1 MIYFLEYDGIGRM
14 WAGTQHGV
22 DVWDGARWAHYDM
35 NDGLVWDDCD
45 TNGFAQGPDGAIRI
59 GTSGG
64 LSRFTPR
71 PDSSATTPLEVVI
84 TRLAIGKNDVSGLR
98 NPSFDSHASSLIAQ
112 FSALNA
118 SRQNSVVFRYRLGGV
133 ASNWTETAQRELQFA
148 NLAPGAY
155 RLEIDAREGDGEWT
169 VRSAEFPFRI
179 LAPWY
184 LTWWFA
190 TLCALVPLSVVAAAL
205 RLRFLGAKRRE
216 RELVLLVEEK
226 TADLQQANEELSRLS
241 FTDPLT
247 GLANRRVFDQTLDRE
262 CARMDRTGSAVSL
275 LSIDADHFK
284 AINDSHG
291 HQRGDEYLVALGAE
305 LTRLCRRQVDL
316 AARCGGEEFAIILP
330 ETSASN
336 AERFA
341 ESVRL
346 AIADLQLPHP
356 TSPVASVLTV
366 SVGVATAKQ
375 EGWCTR
381 EGLVAAADRALYA
394 AKKAGRNRVCAAP
407 WEADAEAV
415 DEVETGRARASVDFP
430 LLRLPGWAG

>member
-1 MIYFLEYDGIGRM
+1 
-14 WAGTQHGV
+14 
-22 DVWDGARWAHYDM
+22 
-35 NDGLVWDDCD
+35 
-45 TNGFAQGPDGAIRI
+45 
-59 GTSGG
+59 
-64 LSRFTPR
+64 
-71 PDSSATTPLEVVI
+71 
-84 TRLAIGKNDVSGLR
+84 
-98 NPSFDSHASSLIAQ
+98 
-112 FSALNA
+112 
-118 SRQNSVVFRYRLGGV
+118 
-133 ASNWTETAQRELQFA
+133 
-148 NLAPGAY
+148 
-155 RLEIDAREGDGEWT
+155 
-169 VRSAEFPFRI
+169 
-179 LAPWY
+179 
-184 LTWWFA
+184 
-190 TLCALVPLSVVAAAL
+190 VVAGAL

-262 CARMDRTGSAVSL
+262 CARMHRTGSAVSL

-330 ETSASN
+330 ETSAPN

-346 AIADLQLPHP
+346 AIAGLQLPHP
-356 TSPVASVLTV
+356 ASPVAPVLTV
-366 SVGVATAKQ
+366 SVGVATANQ

-394 AKKAGRNRVCAAP
+394 AKKAGRNRVCAAR
-407 WEADAEAV
+407 WEADAEAA
-415 DEVETGRARASVDFP
+415 DEVETGRTRASVDFSVAV
-430 LLRLPGWAG
+430 LG